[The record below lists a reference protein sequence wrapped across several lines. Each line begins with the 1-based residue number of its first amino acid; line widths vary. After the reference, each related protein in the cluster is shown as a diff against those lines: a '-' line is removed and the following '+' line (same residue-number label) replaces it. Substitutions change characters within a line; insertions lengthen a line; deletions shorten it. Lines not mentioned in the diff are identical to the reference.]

1 MRMERRSSAKQSSC
15 LMRSGTLMTLFIGGG
30 SNEREG
36 SIGTLWTIYNSCIMI
51 TYDSP
56 FIIVLHLY
64 SINYLWTNLV
74 AIISIK
80 VSFPSYPVNLGLGV
94 KTSNKRWFGC
104 KVGYPHEPVT
114 WTSLLFCLWLL
125 LKCILRSLWH
135 SPVSSCMQHACRMQA
150 TSVFIIDVRL
160 WR

>member
-15 LMRSGTLMTLFIGGG
+15 LMRSGMLMTLFIGGG
-30 SNEREG
+30 SNEG
-36 SIGTLWTIYNSCIMI
+36 WIGTLWTIYNSCVM
-51 TYDSP
+51 TPYASL

-64 SINYLWTNLV
+64 SINYLCTDLV
-74 AIISIK
+74 ALISIK

-104 KVGYPHEPVT
+104 KVGYPHELVT

-125 LKCILRSLWH
+125 LECILRSLWH
-135 SPVSSCMQHACRMQA
+135 SPVSSCMQHTCRTQA
-150 TSVFIIDVRL
+150 TSVLIIDVRL